1 MGDQRETESDSDV
14 GQPPVSPVPAAE
26 GRQGLRKIRS
36 KKTSLEEEGFLVLLH
51 GSDPV
56 KIEINRLENEVKE
69 KDRELTEAH
78 SEIRALKLTERAKE
92 KALAEVTEELE
103 KMAEKLQISEANVE
117 TKKLEIKRIS
127 EEKKEALAAQFAA
140 EATLRRV
147 HAARKDEELPP
158 LELIL
163 SPLEAEI
170 KRLRQEVSK
179 LQDDN
184 RALERMT
191 KSKEAALL
199 EAEKEVHLAK
209 VKVAHV
215 DDLQNRNQE
224 LMKQNEI
231 CQEEYKILDRM
242 QRQKVAEVEKLSM
255 TVRELEEALL
265 SGAAAANAVRDYQ
278 RQLGKLKEEK
288 KTLERTLSR
297 AKVKENRVAVVIANE
312 WKEADDKVIPIRQ
325 WLEER
330 RVLMGE
336 MQQLRER
343 LSISER
349 AARTEAQL
357 KEKFQLRLKVVEDSL
372 KASAANGGAEA
383 ASLGGLPV
391 KKSQPPPPSWRSTS
405 RSRRSAATPKPPEEA
420 DAGGKPC
427 PETAAAGDAAG
438 DGYVSSALY
447 DVLQKEVVCLR
458 RACQDKDQN
467 LRDRDG
473 AIEVRKEYAK
483 NVHLLRS
490 GYLFISSG
498 VARAGTV
505 EEGGDADQGNGGG
518 GEEDA
523 PGEGSNGEGSG
534 GDPRRARA

>member
-1 MGDQRETESDSDV
+1 MSAGET
-14 GQPPVSPVPAAE
+14 
-26 GRQGLRKIRS
+26 K
-36 KKTSLEEEGFLVLLH
+36 
-51 GSDPV
+51 
-56 KIEINRLENEVKE
+56 

-357 KEKFQLRLKVVEDSL
+357 KPEGV
-372 KASAANGGAEA
+372 GGERRRGSGISRRA
-383 ASLGGLPV
+383 PV

-473 AIEVRKEYAK
+473 AIEVLSRKVETLTKAMEVEAK
-483 NVHLLRS
+483 KMRREKAAMEKE
-490 GYLFISSG
+490 
-498 VARAGTV
+498 VAAIRAELELEQRPG
-505 EEGGDADQGNGGG
+505 
-518 GEEDA
+518 A
-523 PGEGSNGEGSG
+523 PGRPECKKEKFIDS
-534 GDPRRARA
+534 P